1 MRVRWGLRMPDIPP
15 NVCHTNS
22 RSIEVDMATV
32 TVSPKFQVVIPREAR
47 DSLHI
52 RPGQKL
58 QVMVYNG
65 QLRFIPVRSLRE
77 LRGAYPGVGSK
88 IERDAD
94 RV

>member
-1 MRVRWGLRMPDIPP
+1 MRI
-15 NVCHTNS
+15 
-22 RSIEVDMATV
+22 DMATV

-77 LRGAYPGVGSK
+77 LKGSYEGVGSK
-88 IERDAD
+88 VERDAD
-94 RV
+94 RL